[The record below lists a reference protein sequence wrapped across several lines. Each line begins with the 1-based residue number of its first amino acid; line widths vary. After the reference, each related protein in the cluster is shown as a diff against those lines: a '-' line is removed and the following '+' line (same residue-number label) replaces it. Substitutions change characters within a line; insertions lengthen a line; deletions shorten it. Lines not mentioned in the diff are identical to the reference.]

1 MSEDDIRSK
10 LEYSKRSSL
19 NLERTKT
26 KLLQVLKGPND
37 KSLAL

>member
-10 LEYSKRSSL
+10 LEYSKKQSY
-19 NLERTKT
+19 NLDKTKS
-26 KLLQVLKGPND
+26 KLLQTLKGPND